1 MLLPIVGPVKSVP
14 GPKFS
19 FRKILYFLNLLIC
32 LDSLGF
38 LLQTFLDL
46 SFGKLLLTSYC
57 ARGTTSGAVSPTDVG
72 IYRPCQWSQ
81 HPRSGIQK
89 LDSYSSRPSMI
100 LSSLHVPFA
109 CWRTSCHLMQ
119 LQMPV
124 VPETLLRR
132 RAQCQKS
139 ALSCA
144 YQLVSL

>member
-72 IYRPCQWSQ
+72 IY
-81 HPRSGIQK
+81 
-89 LDSYSSRPSMI
+89 SSV
-100 LSSLHVPFA
+100 LKGTL
-109 CWRTSCHLMQ
+109 
-119 LQMPV
+119 PV
-124 VPETLLRR
+124 KPASKKWNSET
-132 RAQCQKS
+132 
-139 ALSCA
+139 
-144 YQLVSL
+144 